1 MAEAKNYI
9 LNVEID
15 SEDMGLE
22 MNIVM
27 TNAGGIW
34 NGLVP
39 LGDLQKAIIEFK
51 SINIKLDTPTL
62 INPFKRENARKV
74 TAEI

>member
-1 MAEAKNYI
+1 MAAAKNFI

-27 TNAGGIW
+27 TNAGGIG
-34 NGLVP
+34 NGLAP
-39 LGDLQKAIIEFK
+39 LGDL
-51 SINIKLDTPTL
+51 
-62 INPFKRENARKV
+62 
-74 TAEI
+74 

>member
-1 MAEAKNYI
+1 MAAAKNFI

-27 TNAGGIW
+27 TNAGGIG
-34 NGLVP
+34 NGLAP

-62 INPFKRENARKV
+62 INHFKRENSRKV